1 MSEITRRE
9 FLVTAATGVTVAALN
24 PQTVFANTAKEST
37 MSQNTPSAFAANHEL
52 KPLPFDPA
60 KLDGLSEK
68 LIKSH
73 WENNYGGVSQSTEY
87 CKTTI
92 GRPIK

>member
-1 MSEITRRE
+1 MYSKYTRRK
-9 FLVTAATGVTVAALN
+9 FLATATTGVTVAVLN
-24 PQTVFANTAKEST
+24 SQTLLAKPAKETT
-37 MSQNTPSAFAANHEL
+37 MTQTIPSAFAANHKL

-73 WENNYGGVSQSTEY
+73 
-87 CKTTI
+87 
-92 GRPIK
+92 